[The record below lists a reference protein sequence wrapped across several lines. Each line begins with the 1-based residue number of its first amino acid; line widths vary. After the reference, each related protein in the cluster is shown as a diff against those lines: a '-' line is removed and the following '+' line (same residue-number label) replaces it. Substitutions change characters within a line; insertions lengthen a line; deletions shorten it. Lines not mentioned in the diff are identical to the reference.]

1 MKKTLRSLTA
11 TAAAAALVSA
21 GVATAAPAS
30 AETGNRSLAK
40 VLAADSGFDSNAKDF
55 DALEKAVLFVLDK
68 NPESPVGLLTRG
80 KQRATAFLPTD
91 LAFSRLVTS
100 LTGEKPANERQAWQT
115 ARSLGAETIEEIL
128 LYHVVP
134 GKTLTSDKVLAARG
148 TRVDVANGDSV
159 RVVVRKGR
167 VFLGDRDQEATNP
180 EVTVLDINRGNKQV
194 GHAVNRVLRPF
205 SFSESRKG

>member
-1 MKKTLRSLTA
+1 MKKTLRSLAA
-11 TAAAAALVSA
+11 TAAAGALVAA

-30 AETGNRSLAK
+30 ADPGTRSLAK
-40 VLAADSGFDSNAKDF
+40 VLAADSGFDNNAKDF

-68 NPESPVGLLTRG
+68 RPDSAVALLAQG
-80 KQRATAFLPTD
+80 NKRATAFLPTD
-91 LAFSRLVTS
+91 LAFSRLVTA

-115 ARSLGAETIEEIL
+115 ARTLGVDTIEEVL

-134 GKTLTSDKVLAARG
+134 GKTLTSNKVLAARG

-167 VFLGDRDQEATNP
+167 VFLGDRDQRATNP

-194 GHAVNRVLRPF
+194 GHAVNRVLRPIPF
-205 SFSESRKG
+205 SG